1 MGWKTVANKIYEDGV
16 LNDSLARLA
25 ARIDVKGLPFSD
37 EELRTLA
44 KRSRESFR
52 SREKKRER
60 LERYKAHLAK
70 IHGADVVANVASV
83 LEEINNEIGYEEK

>member
-1 MGWKTVANKIYEDGV
+1 MSWKSEANKIYEDRV

-25 ARIDVKGLPFSD
+25 ERVDVKGLPFSD

-52 SREKKRER
+52 SREKKKER
-60 LERYKAHLAK
+60 LERYKVHLAK
-70 IHGADVVANVASV
+70 IHGVDVVANVSSV
-83 LEEINNEIGYEEK
+83 LEEINNAIGWEEK